1 MPLNGNKKCYK
12 KQTTRHFKQMTKT
25 KIIKLNAVKELET
38 GTLLQY
44 KGERGIRQRLS
55 ALITLL
61 EQDEL

>member
-1 MPLNGNKKCYK
+1 
-12 KQTTRHFKQMTKT
+12 MTKT

-61 EQDEL
+61 EQDELRLHG

>member
-1 MPLNGNKKCYK
+1 MVTKCYK

-61 EQDEL
+61 EQDELRLHG